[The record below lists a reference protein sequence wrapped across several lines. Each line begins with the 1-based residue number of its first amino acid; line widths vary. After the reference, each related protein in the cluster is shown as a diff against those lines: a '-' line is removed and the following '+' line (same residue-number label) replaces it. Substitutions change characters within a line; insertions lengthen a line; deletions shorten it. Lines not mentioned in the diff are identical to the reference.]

1 MSDIT
6 EYQQVAAIL
15 NMDIDVLA
23 RVAENDKWTAAE
35 LREFIFRLKE
45 QKDMLI
51 TDEKVRNARY
61 SAISFVMGYAA
72 KK

>member
-1 MSDIT
+1 MND
-6 EYQQVAAIL
+6 EYQQVAAVL

-23 RVAENDKWTAAE
+23 RVAEDEKWSAEE

-51 TDEKVRNARY
+51 TNEEVRNNRY
-61 SAISFVMGYAA
+61 SAMSFVMGYAN
-72 KK
+72 KGD